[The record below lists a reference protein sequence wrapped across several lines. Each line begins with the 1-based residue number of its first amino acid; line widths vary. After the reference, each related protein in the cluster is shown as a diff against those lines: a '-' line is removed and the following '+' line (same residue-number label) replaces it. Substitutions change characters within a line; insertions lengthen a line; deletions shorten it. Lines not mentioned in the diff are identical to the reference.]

1 MTPAARIAAAIDILD
16 HVLDGEPAERALL
29 RWSRNSRFAGSGDR
43 AAVRDLVFDALRRRD
58 SLARLGGSATGGRG
72 LMLGHVRA
80 SGRDP
85 DEVFT
90 GVGHAPSSLTSEER
104 RHMPDVEQEL
114 DVPDWLWPQWQ
125 ASLGADAAVVAEAMR
140 HRAPVWLRVNP
151 RRSSV
156 EEAMG
161 SLRAADVHVE
171 RHGVLQT
178 ALRVLEGE
186 RRIAR
191 SEAYL
196 KGLVELQDL
205 SPQLACAAVPLRSG
219 DHVLDYCAG
228 GGGKTLALGGR
239 QDGLRL
245 VAHDAA
251 TERMKDLPDRA
262 ARADLRVNISST
274 PQGPFDLVVADV
286 PCSGSGTWRRS
297 PDMKWRLT
305 PGSLSALVRTQSEI
319 LDRVATLVRPG
330 GHLAYMTCSVLDAEN
345 DDQIAGFLDRD
356 TRYQRVHRQSWTPLD
371 AGDGFYLA
379 ILCRKV

>member
-1 MTPAARIAAAIDILD
+1 M
-16 HVLDGEPAERALL
+16 
-29 RWSRNSRFAGSGDR
+29 
-43 AAVRDLVFDALRRRD
+43 
-58 SLARLGGSATGGRG
+58 
-72 LMLGHVRA
+72 
-80 SGRDP
+80 
-85 DEVFT
+85 
-90 GVGHAPSSLTSEER
+90 
-104 RHMPDVEQEL
+104 
-114 DVPDWLWPQWQ
+114 
-125 ASLGADAAVVAEAMR
+125 
-140 HRAPVWLRVNP
+140 
-151 RRSSV
+151 
-156 EEAMG
+156 
-161 SLRAADVHVE
+161 
-171 RHGVLQT
+171 
-178 ALRVLEGE
+178 
-186 RRIAR
+186 
-191 SEAYL
+191 
-196 KGLVELQDL
+196 
-205 SPQLACAAVPLRSG
+205 
-219 DHVLDYCAG
+219 DYCAG
-228 GGGKTLALGGR
+228 GGGKTLALSGR

-319 LDRVATLVRPG
+319 LDQVATLVRPG